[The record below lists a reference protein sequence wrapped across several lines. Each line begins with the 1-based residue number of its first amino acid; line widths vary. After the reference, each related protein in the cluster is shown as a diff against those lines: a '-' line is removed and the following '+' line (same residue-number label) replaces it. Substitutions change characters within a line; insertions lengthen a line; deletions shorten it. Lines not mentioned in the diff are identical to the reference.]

1 MVFCPTDHRPACSA
15 DGPSGRRARRSQAC
29 GLLMSLVLGV
39 LWSGG
44 TGAQTIYKSV
54 GPDGK
59 VVFSDKPP
67 AADQGQT
74 TVTGHPPPAARPP
87 APAAT
92 PTKTVNSPAPF
103 EPPGAP
109 LSPAPAHP
117 VAKKA
122 EPAARPVA
130 EPSPPPPVAN
140 PELEKA
146 VTGVMGLEDLVHQ
159 TEDLCLRTLPTSFKK
174 YNAATDG
181 WKKRNA
187 PILAQ
192 QRRVLADMMPPPQ
205 RQLIEAAI
213 KAKTQQLLA
222 PVNSASAAARI
233 KWCDQSMDE
242 VSKGAMDPSSK
253 PHLLAPLMAYNVQAR
268 RP

>member
-1 MVFCPTDHRPACSA
+1 MVFCPTNHPPTRS
-15 DGPSGRRARRSQAC
+15 SGRLSGCHVRRLQVC
-29 GLLMSLVLGV
+29 GLLISLVLGA
-39 LWSGG
+39 WAGG
-44 TGAQTIYKSV
+44 AGAQTIYKSV

-67 AADQGQT
+67 AADPGQT
-74 TVTGHPPPAARPP
+74 TVTGHPPPTARPP
-87 APAAT
+87 VPATAPVKALNAPAPSEPVGASL
-92 PTKTVNSPAPF
+92 PPAR
-103 EPPGAP
+103 
-109 LSPAPAHP
+109 P
-117 VAKKA
+117 VAKRA

-130 EPSPPPPVAN
+130 EQSPPPPVAN

-146 VTGVMGLEDLVHQ
+146 VTGVMGLEDLVQQ

-187 PILAQ
+187 PILDQ